1 VSTVTTTTPGPAL
14 TGTNLDTV
22 LLAVDRPQR
31 PGAVSTSL
39 TLAWRAALKMKNSAV
54 EQLFDV
60 LMMPVVFLLIFTY
73 LFGGAFAGSV
83 DNYLQFF
90 LPGVL
95 VMAAVMQT
103 LATGHTVSVD
113 IAKGIFDRFRTM
125 PFWQPASLVG
135 TMLADLGRY
144 LVTLVLTAGL
154 GLLLGFRPGAGVSG
168 MVLAILVILAFSFA
182 FAWIFTTLGLITKSP
197 DSIQTQSMLLMA
209 VVFCSN
215 IFVDSATMPAWI
227 RAIVDI
233 NPISHLSTAVRG
245 LLHGTVTAGQLGLV
259 GLSTGLLLAI
269 FAPLTMFL
277 YNKKKSG

>member
-1 VSTVTTTTPGPAL
+1 MSTVPTTTTRPVIL
-14 TGTNLDTV
+14 DVNLDAV
-22 LLAVDRPQR
+22 LLAPDRPRR
-31 PGAVSTSL
+31 PSGLSAVL
-39 TLAWRAALKMKNSAV
+39 TLAWRAALKLRHAAV

-60 LMMPVVFLLIFTY
+60 LMMPVVFLLIFNY
-73 LFGGAFAGSV
+73 LFGGAFAGST

-103 LATGHTVSVD
+103 LATGHTISLD

-135 TMLADLGRY
+135 TMLTDVGRY

-154 GLLLGFRPGAGVSG
+154 GLVLGFRPDAGATG
-168 MVLAILVILAFSFA
+168 MVLAILLILAFAFA
-182 FAWIFTTLGLITKSP
+182 FAWIFTTIGLLTRNP
-197 DSIQTQSMLLMA
+197 ESIQTQSMLLMA

-215 IFVDSATMPAWI
+215 IFVDSTTMPTWI
-227 RAIVDI
+227 RAIVDV

-245 LLHGTVTAGQLGLV
+245 LVHGTVTAGQLGLV
-259 GLSTGLLLAI
+259 ALSIGVLLVI

-277 YNKKKSG
+277 YNKRRNG